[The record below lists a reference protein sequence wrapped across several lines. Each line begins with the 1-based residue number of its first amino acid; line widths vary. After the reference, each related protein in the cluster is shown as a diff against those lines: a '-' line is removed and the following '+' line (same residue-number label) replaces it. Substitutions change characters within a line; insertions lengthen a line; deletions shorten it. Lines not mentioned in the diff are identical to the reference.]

1 MREITDVYKVP
12 LVFLRCDGTGCVVLF
27 KAISYMYHNHSSFPE
42 REQEKFMKI
51 VSLKEMMIKVTPD
64 NFD

>member
-27 KAISYMYHNHSSFPE
+27 KAISYMYHNHSSFPK
-42 REQEKFMKI
+42 REQEKF
-51 VSLKEMMIKVTPD
+51 VLLKEMMLKVTPD

>member
-27 KAISYMYHNHSSFPE
+27 KAISYMYHNHSSFPK

-51 VSLKEMMIKVTPD
+51 VLLKENDDKSNPRQ
-64 NFD
+64 F

>member
-42 REQEKFMKI
+42 REHEKFMKI
-51 VSLKEMMIKVTPD
+51 VLLKEMRIKETPH
-64 NFD
+64 NIE